1 MTSTTQDESNN
12 PATESEISKNIRRGK
27 KQEQRN
33 VAQDGPIIPKFAKI
47 FFEKAGGEPLP
58 FHHQPQIETST
69 LIAQEP
75 TFNSLPVF
83 LHPVIEPH
91 WIEWALNSPPK

>member
-1 MTSTTQDESNN
+1 M
-12 PATESEISKNIRRGK
+12 
-27 KQEQRN
+27 
-33 VAQDGPIIPKFAKI
+33 IPKFAKI
-47 FFEKAGGEPLP
+47 FFEKAGGERGP

-75 TFNSLPVF
+75 TFNSPPDF

>member
-12 PATESEISKNIRRGK
+12 PATESEISKNIRPEK

-47 FFEKAGGEPLP
+47 FLKRQAVSQS
-58 FHHQPQIETST
+58 HST
-69 LIAQEP
+69 TNLR
-75 TFNSLPVF
+75 SK
-83 LHPVIEPH
+83 
-91 WIEWALNSPPK
+91 PPPS

>member
-1 MTSTTQDESNN
+1 MNSIPLRQNQRYQKIFDE
-12 PATESEISKNIRRGK
+12 KK

-33 VAQDGPIIPKFAKI
+33 VAQT
-47 FFEKAGGEPLP
+47 AGGEPGP

-75 TFNSLPVF
+75 TFNSLPF
-83 LHPVIEPH
+83 L
-91 WIEWALNSPPK
+91 ST

>member
-1 MTSTTQDESNN
+1 MSCNYFNN
-12 PATESEISKNIRRGK
+12 PKIIQYLCDRIRDIKKYSTEK

-33 VAQDGPIIPKFAKI
+33 VAQT
-47 FFEKAGGEPLP
+47 AGGEPGP

-75 TFNSLPVF
+75 TFNS
-83 LHPVIEPH
+83 
-91 WIEWALNSPPK
+91 PPSLYTQ

>member
-1 MTSTTQDESNN
+1 MSYFNTS
-12 PATESEISKNIRRGK
+12 ATESEISKNIRREK

-33 VAQDGPIIPKFAKI
+33 VAQT
-47 FFEKAGGEPLP
+47 AGGEPGS

-75 TFNSLPVF
+75 TFNS
-83 LHPVIEPH
+83 
-91 WIEWALNSPPK
+91 PPSLCTQ

>member
-12 PATESEISKNIRRGK
+12 PATESEISKNIRPEK

-47 FFEKAGGEPLP
+47 FFEKAGDR
-58 FHHQPQIETST
+58 
-69 LIAQEP
+69 
-75 TFNSLPVF
+75 N
-83 LHPVIEPH
+83 LHPHSSGTHVQF
-91 WIEWALNSPPK
+91 PPRLPAHSD